1 MQIQYYKIQLML
13 IKHVNVNNISIIVSA
28 KKDYIWSSSTGI
40 CENSKFLKRIADT
53 LLITCHE
60 TISGMH
66 NVLTKMGSS
75 IATNVTNTSS
85 VNWHSKNVWYE
96 IDCYILHTVLL
107 VIILLLIITT
117 ICYHYPKHMSKQKS
131 IDALTI

>member
-1 MQIQYYKIQLML
+1 MQIQYYKIQLVL

-85 VNWHSKNVWYE
+85 VN
-96 IDCYILHTVLL
+96 
-107 VIILLLIITT
+107 
-117 ICYHYPKHMSKQKS
+117 
-131 IDALTI
+131 